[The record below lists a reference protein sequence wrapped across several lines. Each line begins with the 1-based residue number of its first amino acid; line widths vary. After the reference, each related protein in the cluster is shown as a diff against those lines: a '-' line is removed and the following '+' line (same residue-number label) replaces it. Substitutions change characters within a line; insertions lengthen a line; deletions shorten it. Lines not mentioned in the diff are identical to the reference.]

1 MPLPAFSVFIVWQFM
16 LSKFKLYVIKGHFLF
31 SQHACHMTA
40 SFHFPLPVH
49 QLFMYVC
56 MYFPQFFISDLT
68 REYFISQYCFL
79 LPSLCLSIKT
89 NKTET
94 ERLCSRSDQS
104 HLHKRVNYTNG
115 SALFILIDR
124 KKDVALLNKIE

>member
-1 MPLPAFSVFIVWQFM
+1 
-16 LSKFKLYVIKGHFLF
+16 
-31 SQHACHMTA
+31 
-40 SFHFPLPVH
+40 
-49 QLFMYVC
+49 MYVC

-68 REYFISQYCFL
+68 REYSWYCFL
-79 LPSLCLSIKT
+79 LLSLRLSIKT

-94 ERLCSRSDQS
+94 EWLCSRSDQS

-124 KKDVALLNKIE
+124 KKDVALLNEIE